1 MAIASNLGFPRIG
14 ARRELKKALESYWS
28 GKSSEADLLAV
39 GKTLRNKH
47 WTLQKELGIEHIPSN
62 DFSLYDHV
70 LDTAAMV
77 GAVPS
82 RYGWSGGIVD
92 QLTYFGMA
100 RGFRKKG
107 LNSNS
112 AHAKA
117 DVPAL
122 EMTKWFDTNYHY
134 IVPEFELEQ
143 TFQLASLKPVDEF
156 VEHKAAGVVIISV
169 EPLGHLPARERPP

>member
-1 MAIASNLGFPRIG
+1 MASREARTYRIG
-14 ARRELKKALESYWS
+14 LSKGIVVPSSYPYGKENIKWRLLQTSDFLRIGSRRELKKALESYWS

-47 WTLQKELGIEHIPSN
+47 WTLQKQLGIEHIPSN

-92 QLTYFGMA
+92 QFTYFAMA
-100 RGFRKKG
+100 RGFQKKG
-107 LNSNS
+107 
-112 AHAKA
+112 
-117 DVPAL
+117 V
-122 EMTKWFDTNYHY
+122 
-134 IVPEFELEQ
+134 ELKHR
-143 TFQLASLKPVDEF
+143 S
-156 VEHKAAGVVIISV
+156 
-169 EPLGHLPARERPP
+169 R